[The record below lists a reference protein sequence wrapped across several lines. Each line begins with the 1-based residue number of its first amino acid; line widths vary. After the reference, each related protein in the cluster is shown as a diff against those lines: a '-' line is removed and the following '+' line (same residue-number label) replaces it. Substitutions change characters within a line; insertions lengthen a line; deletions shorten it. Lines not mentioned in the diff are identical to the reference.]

1 MSAHASFLIIK
12 RVEEKRK
19 KARLV
24 EQFIL
29 FFATSLDFIY
39 HMTPKNT

>member
-1 MSAHASFLIIK
+1 MSAHAFFLIIK
-12 RVEEKRK
+12 RVGEKRK
-19 KARLV
+19 KGRLV
-24 EQFIL
+24 EQLIF